1 MSDFNRRDFIG
12 HAVKGGL
19 VFGTGFNSFA
29 DFARAQTTPDDEH
42 FFIFVELRGGVQWMT
57 ATDGRDLDL
66 LPLDDPKT
74 CLPLQITD
82 KPLTEDEYDRIVSD
96 DFRRKGSMHGKFILL
111 PYIDELKSSYT
122 KGQTTLGSPYV
133 MGFAG
138 KAMLPHVDDVAVLRG
153 VHVRGDFHGIANAS
167 GEIFSGLNSS
177 ETPHVS
183 SVLATLLAQKHG
195 AKLLD
200 NLVFENATYST
211 GSSIALAKAPIRLDA
226 QSLGLLVGSTDG
238 SSGDDSVSRFLK
250 ARELAGALAA
260 SPGLTELHKKVFD
273 SYINAMKEAPTIRGM
288 LLGLKDQ
295 LSQTDASLDL
305 PVQLKTAV
313 TMLQAGL
320 TRVVT
325 LCLGAPNGKNRIDGF
340 GLFDC
345 HQGEYHLQENNPDTF
360 NTQRHHLNVERSM
373 NGLADLIKLLKA
385 TKFGNG
391 DKTLFDVT
399 TVVVGT
405 EFSRPSNFAGNE
417 ASGGEGGTAFGCG
430 HYNFNNNYVLFGKG
444 VRGGAWVGGNDAI
457 TQMGHMVDV
466 STLQGQDPTAV
477 KTEAVKMVFTPDGE
491 GSTEESGQGFFMP
504 PPIDYSG
511 EGNRPFMAK
520 DVVKSV
526 LAIAGF
532 ENKYAEA
539 YSEERVKIAHTLKPM
554 MK

>member
-12 HAVKGGL
+12 TAVKGGL

-29 DFARAQTTPDDEH
+29 DFARAQATPDDEH

-57 ATDGRDLDL
+57 ATDGRDVEQ
-66 LPLDDPKT
+66 LPLDNPKA
-74 CLPLQITD
+74 CLPLKITD
-82 KPLTEDEYDRIVSD
+82 TPLTEAEYDQIVGD
-96 DFRRKGSMHGKFILL
+96 DPGRKSSMHGKFILL
-111 PYIDELKSSYT
+111 PYLEDVKSSYT
-122 KGQTTLGSPYV
+122 KGKTSLGANYV

-138 KAMLPHVDDVAVLRG
+138 QALLPHVDDIAVLRG

-167 GEIFSGLNSS
+167 GEIFSGLNSPD
-177 ETPHVS
+177 TPHVS

-200 NLVFENATYST
+200 NLVFENATYSV

-238 SSGDDSVSRFLK
+238 SSDDSVSRFLK

-260 SPGLTELHKKVFD
+260 APGLTELHRKVFE

-325 LCLGAPNGKNRIDGF
+325 VCLGAPNGKNRIDGF

-360 NTQRHHLNVERSM
+360 NTQRHHLNVER
-373 NGLADLIKLLKA
+373 
-385 TKFGNG
+385 
-391 DKTLFDVT
+391 
-399 TVVVGT
+399 
-405 EFSRPSNFAGNE
+405 RPH
-417 ASGGEGGTAFGCG
+417 GG
-430 HYNFNNNYVLFGKG
+430 
-444 VRGGAWVGGNDAI
+444 
-457 TQMGHMVDV
+457 
-466 STLQGQDPTAV
+466 
-477 KTEAVKMVFTPDGE
+477 PD
-491 GSTEESGQGFFMP
+491 
-504 PPIDYSG
+504 
-511 EGNRPFMAK
+511 
-520 DVVKSV
+520 
-526 LAIAGF
+526 
-532 ENKYAEA
+532 
-539 YSEERVKIAHTLKPM
+539 
-554 MK
+554 